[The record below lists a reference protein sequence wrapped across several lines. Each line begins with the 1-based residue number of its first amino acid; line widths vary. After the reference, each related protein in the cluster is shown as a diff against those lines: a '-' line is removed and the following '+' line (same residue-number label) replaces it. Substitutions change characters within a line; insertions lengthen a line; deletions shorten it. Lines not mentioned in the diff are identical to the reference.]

1 MAFVIRSDRNFNFKE
16 GEDIDVGPGQYN
28 LIKNDSTI
36 SLNNSSTINNNS
48 SSINNKNNSSTI
60 SNSKN
65 ISIRIK
71 SGAPFNTST
80 ERKNNAETFTP
91 GVGTYNLRDINKK
104 KHSFFKNTTNP
115 NDPLINPLTDE
126 YNEHIFISGEERF
139 KEKNNNNYE
148 LIPDNFEL
156 LKNKKKS
163 NDVKYLFQNNRPNYE
178 NQVHI
183 NSIPSK
189 NSYGYSINE
198 KGEICL
204 QQNPE
209 NKIQFSGLKD
219 DSIGPDRYEIEQ
231 IFSKQWGKGH
241 AIDWSRSN
249 SSVSKKNN
257 KYIINNDD
265 LSSTKNNS
273 TIDSNK
279 ALNNNVKLN
288 EGIKKEKNN
297 NKKIIY
303 KNKNIGFK
311 DNTNKLD
318 IDLIDIKKNK
328 KDDFPGPGTYS
339 PLVGILP
346 PKQKLTKFQNFG
358 SSESRF
364 LDNIKFNTSNSYLDN
379 IKLFP
384 SMSYDLSGNKK
395 FENLLNNKKRNII
408 YNDSITNEKNANIL
422 KKSIDLKE
430 KQKNLVGPGRYDL
443 TNKFVKPTSNAS
455 CFNVLERRFP
465 IKNSETKTPGAGTY
479 NLIHWPQ
486 PVYKQIIKTQE
497 EESEIFRNYLD
508 NKKYIEASPGVGQ
521 YSPEIVNSINY
532 QNIKKGYY
540 NKNRPPFN
548 YNEERFKNYDNNTDI
563 AAPGSYNLSR
573 NILKENKRGMEPFSV
588 ISERKELGNEGQD
601 INYEVGPGSYDRD
614 SYFDWNKKSF
624 NALFI

>member
-1 MAFVIRSDRNFNFKE
+1 MAFVIRSDRTFNFRE
-16 GEDIDVGPGQYN
+16 GDEIEVGPGQYN

-36 SLNNSSTINNNS
+36 SLNNNSSIINNNS
-48 SSINNKNNSSTI
+48 STINNKNNSSTI
-60 SNSKN
+60 TTSKN
-65 ISIRIK
+65 NSIRIK
-71 SGAPFNTST
+71 SGAPFNTSA
-80 ERKNNAETFTP
+80 ERKNNIETFTP
-91 GVGTYNLRDINKK
+91 GVGTYNLRDVNKK

-115 NDPLINPLTDE
+115 NDPLINPFTEE
-126 YNEHIFISGEERF
+126 YNEHIFISGEPRF
-139 KEKNNNNYE
+139 KNKNNNHDSPSPDNYE
-148 LIPDNFEL
+148 L
-156 LKNKKKS
+156 LKSKKKT
-163 NDVKYLFQNNRPNYE
+163 NNNKYLFQNNRPDYE

-198 KGEICL
+198 KGEIYL
-204 QQNPE
+204 KENPE
-209 NKIQFSGLKD
+209 NKLQFSGLKD

-231 IFSKQWGKGH
+231 IFNKKWGKGH

-249 SSVSKKNN
+249 SNLSKKNN
-257 KYIINNDD
+257 KFIINNDD
-265 LSSTKNNS
+265 LSSS
-273 TIDSNK
+273 TIDTNSV
-279 ALNNNVKLN
+279 LNNNIKLN
-288 EGIKKEKNN
+288 EGINKEKN

-303 KNKNIGFK
+303 RNKNIGFK

-318 IDLIDIKKNK
+318 IDLVDIKKNK
-328 KDDFPGPGTYS
+328 KNDFPGPGTYS

-358 SSESRF
+358 SSECRF
-364 LDNIKFNTSNSYLDN
+364 SDDIKLNTSNSYLDN

-395 FENLLNNKKRNII
+395 FENLLHSKKRNYV
-408 YNDSITNEKNANIL
+408 YNDSLTNEKNFNIL

-443 TNKFVKPTSNAS
+443 SNKFKKPTSNAS

-465 IKNSETKTPGAGTY
+465 IKNSETKTPGAGSY
-479 NLIHWPQ
+479 NLVHWPQ
-486 PVYKQIIKTQE
+486 PVYRQIIKTQE
-497 EESEIFRNYLD
+497 EENEIYKNYLD
-508 NKKYIEASPGVGQ
+508 NKKYLEASPGVGQ

-548 YNEERFKNYDNNTDI
+548 YNEERFKNYDNNTVI

-601 INYEVGPGSYDRD
+601 VNNEVGPGSYDRD

>member
-1 MAFVIRSDRNFNFKE
+1 MAFVIRSDRTFNFRE
-16 GEDIDVGPGQYN
+16 GDEIEVGPGQYN

-36 SLNNSSTINNNS
+36 SLNNNSSIINNNS
-48 SSINNKNNSSTI
+48 STINNKNNSSTI
-60 SNSKN
+60 TTSKN
-65 ISIRIK
+65 NSIRIK
-71 SGAPFNTST
+71 SGAPFNTSA
-80 ERKNNAETFTP
+80 ERKNNIETFTP
-91 GVGTYNLRDINKK
+91 GVGTYNLRDVNKK

-115 NDPLINPLTDE
+115 NDPLINPFTEE
-126 YNEHIFISGEERF
+126 YNEHIFISGEPRF
-139 KEKNNNNYE
+139 KNKNNNHDSPS
-148 LIPDNFEL
+148 PDNYEL
-156 LKNKKKS
+156 LKNKKKT
-163 NDVKYLFQNNRPNYE
+163 NNNKYLFQNNRPDYE

-198 KGEICL
+198 KGEIYL
-204 QQNPE
+204 QPNPE

-231 IFSKQWGKGH
+231 IFNKKWGKGH

-249 SSVSKKNN
+249 SNLSKKNN
-257 KYIINNDD
+257 KFIINNDD
-265 LSSTKNNS
+265 LSSS
-273 TIDSNK
+273 TIDTNSV
-279 ALNNNVKLN
+279 LNNNIKLN
-288 EGIKKEKNN
+288 EGINKEKN

-318 IDLIDIKKNK
+318 IDLVDIKKNK
-328 KDDFPGPGTYS
+328 KNDFPGPGTYS

-358 SSESRF
+358 SSECRF
-364 LDNIKFNTSNSYLDN
+364 SDDIKLNTSNSYLDN

-395 FENLLNNKKRNII
+395 FENLLHSKKRNYV
-408 YNDSITNEKNANIL
+408 YNDSLTNEKNFNIL

-443 TNKFVKPTSNAS
+443 SNKFKKPTSNAS

-465 IKNSETKTPGAGTY
+465 IKNSETKTPGAGSY
-479 NLIHWPQ
+479 NLVHWPQ
-486 PVYKQIIKTQE
+486 PVYRQIIKTQE
-497 EESEIFRNYLD
+497 EENEIYKNYLD
-508 NKKYIEASPGVGQ
+508 NKKYLEASPGVGQ

-548 YNEERFKNYDNNTDI
+548 YNEERFKNNDSNVKDNVI

-601 INYEVGPGSYDRD
+601 VNNEVGPGSYDRD